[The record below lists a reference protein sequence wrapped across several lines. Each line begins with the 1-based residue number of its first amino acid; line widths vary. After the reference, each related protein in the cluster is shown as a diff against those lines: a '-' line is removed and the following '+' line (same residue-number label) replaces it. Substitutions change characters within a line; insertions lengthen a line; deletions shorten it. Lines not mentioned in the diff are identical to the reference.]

1 MKIRPSGNIETD
13 GCSLWEKQM
22 ADILGAGAGYL
33 MILMIA
39 GLMGCFLVS
48 IQRIKKKTVSEC
60 GRVCSLCGVF
70 AMGEYLLMLLMNK
83 AIFGADFNADFS
95 TVLHH
100 ALFDGIRSNATHV
113 HGYLQVSMVL
123 VAVSGLLMY
132 FAVRKNT
139 DEKTAWKGTFLFYML
154 PGMEICFLPGI
165 FCLVP
170 LSVSGAVFLLR
181 KKIHA
186 DKIVNNE
193 TVYAILCI
201 LFAIIKSAVL
211 YVLAVGV

>member
-1 MKIRPSGNIETD
+1 
-13 GCSLWEKQM
+13 M
-22 ADILGAGAGYL
+22 ADILGAGAGCL
-33 MILMIA
+33 MIAMIA
-39 GLMGCFLVS
+39 GLMGCFLVR
-48 IQRIKKKTVSEC
+48 IQVIKKEAVAEC
-60 GRVCSLCGVF
+60 GRVCSMCGVF
-70 AMGEYLLMLLMNK
+70 AMGEYLLMLLMNT
-83 AIFGADFNADFS
+83 AIYGTSFNTDFAS
-95 TVLHH
+95 VLQH
-100 ALFDGIRSNATHV
+100 ALFDGIRSNGAPV

-139 DEKTAWKGTFLFYML
+139 DEKTAWKTVFIFYML

-170 LSVSGAVFLLR
+170 LAVSGAVFLLR

-193 TVYAILCI
+193 TVYAVLCI

-211 YVLAVGV
+211 YILAVGV

>member
-1 MKIRPSGNIETD
+1 
-13 GCSLWEKQM
+13 M

-39 GLMGCFLVS
+39 GLMGCFLVR
-48 IQRIKKKTVSEC
+48 IQGIKKESVAEC

-70 AMGEYLLMLLMNK
+70 AMGEYLLMLLMNT

-95 TVLHH
+95 SVLQHSLFEGIKSNTV
-100 ALFDGIRSNATHV
+100 SV

-123 VAVSGLLMY
+123 MAISGLLMY

-139 DEKTAWKGTFLFYML
+139 DEKTAWKTAFIFYML
-154 PGMEICFLPGI
+154 PGVEICFLPGI

-170 LSVSGAVFLLR
+170 LAVSGAAFLVR
-181 KKIHA
+181 KK
-186 DKIVNNE
+186 
-193 TVYAILCI
+193 VYAEKLLSNEAVYGSLCI
-201 LFAIIKSAVL
+201 IFAIIKSAVL
-211 YVLAVGV
+211 YIMAVGV